1 MADLG
6 LQDRPPIPQSKAL
19 ASGLPNTVDS
29 GMLCGTDTLP
39 YRRLP
44 LSQSI
49 RPRLT
54 YIGPLKSSPPGGAR
68 PPTRLPNRLC
78 RRRLRRLVGTRDRGG
93 VGGIFLIVTLPS
105 HSHTSVFSSNRPPC
119 RHNPHLASG
128 LWSTHKHRR
137 DWAYKGVGGTIIIH
151 FSGHHRSRP
160 LLSPHPTTKIK

>member
-54 YIGPLKSSPPGGAR
+54 YITPGGAR

-78 RRRLRRLVGTRDRGG
+78 RRRLPRLVGTRDRGG
-93 VGGIFLIVTLPS
+93 VGGILLYHLYS
-105 HSHTSVFSSNRPPC
+105 HSSTPILTSGVTPLQSVSPFRARVLLRIALPTGENTLFSTSSC
-119 RHNPHLASG
+119 
-128 LWSTHKHRR
+128 
-137 DWAYKGVGGTIIIH
+137 

-160 LLSPHPTTKIK
+160 PPPTPQKMKK